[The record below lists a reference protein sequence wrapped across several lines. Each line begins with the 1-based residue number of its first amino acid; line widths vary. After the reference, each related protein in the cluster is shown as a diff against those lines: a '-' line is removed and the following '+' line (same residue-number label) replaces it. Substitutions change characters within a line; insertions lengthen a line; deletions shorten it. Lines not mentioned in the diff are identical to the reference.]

1 MPTRFNWGNAMSNK
15 ISDDK
20 RRICVALDASLLAR
34 VDGRAAAAGTTRVAV
49 VSAAL
54 ESYLAGV
61 RPADAAAAR
70 LDAIDAKLDALAAR
84 AEASEASVRLAYQ
97 GVVDAVRSQPV
108 QVAPQLAGS
117 PDPAAGVGPARRG
130 RLARIV
136 EAWRG

>member
-1 MPTRFNWGNAMSNK
+1 MYPAYGRDVTNRIADGK
-15 ISDDK
+15 KQISLVLTDD
-20 RRICVALDASLLAR
+20 LLRR
-34 VDGRAAAAGTTRVAV
+34 VDGRAAADGTTRVAV
-49 VSAAL
+49 VNAAL
-54 ESYLAGV
+54 ESYLAGL

-70 LDAIDAKLDALAAR
+70 LDAIDAKLDALVAR
-84 AEASEASVRLAYQ
+84 AEASDASARLAYQ
-97 GVVDAVRSQPV
+97 GIVDAVRSQPV